1 MTRIPFD
8 QFSKG
13 YLEELLTPFGR
24 VERSLEIP
32 GEPTFV
38 DVYFIPAASAEELA
52 ALGVLGQ
59 LLTTASLLEPFRNP
73 PSVNEIRSCLYKL
86 LALHNEW
93 HRQGDRHQL
102 AIPEEQLPQTIILG
116 TSISASVLSDFSA
129 VPWQA
134 GLSGLYQS
142 CKANRTILI
151 SIRDLPPTAETLW
164 IRILGK
170 GAVQKSAIEEVMA
183 LPRTD
188 PRRVE
193 MLKLLSSWKI
203 GVELAP
209 DIDEEERDLIMA
221 LSQAYLE
228 WEQETE
234 ARGRQSERQNTLEIF
249 LQNRFGSLD
258 ETLTAL
264 IPVMIK
270 LSPSEYS
277 QFLFTLPSLSREEL
291 LARFQ

>member
-1 MTRIPFD
+1 
-8 QFSKG
+8 
-13 YLEELLTPFGR
+13 
-24 VERSLEIP
+24 
-32 GEPTFV
+32 
-38 DVYFIPAASAEELA
+38 
-52 ALGVLGQ
+52 
-59 LLTTASLLEPFRNP
+59 
-73 PSVNEIRSCLYKL
+73 
-86 LALHNEW
+86 
-93 HRQGDRHQL
+93 
-102 AIPEEQLPQTIILG
+102 
-116 TSISASVLSDFSA
+116 
-129 VPWQA
+129 
-134 GLSGLYQS
+134 
-142 CKANRTILI
+142 
-151 SIRDLPPTAETLW
+151 LW

-170 GAVQKSAIEEVMA
+170 GVVQRSAIAEVMA

-209 DIDEEERDLIMA
+209 DIDDEEERDLIMA

-234 ARGRQSERQNTLEIF
+234 ARGVQIGTENERRRNLESF